1 MEHYLK
7 LQPVIKTPIWGQE
20 RWVIAAHEHGDSEI
34 LNGMWRGKTLSWLW
48 QHHREYFG
56 DMQGDRFP
64 LLVKEIT
71 AEADL
76 SIQVHPDN
84 AYAYAHENGASGKSE
99 CWYILEAREG
109 ASLIMGH
116 NAQNREEAERFVR
129 EGRWKDF
136 LREVPVQAGDF
147 FQIDAGCIHSIKGG
161 IRLLE
166 IQQNSDITYR
176 LYDYD
181 RLDQNG
187 KKRPLHLEKSLDVIR
202 YAFPDSPFLQPRNL
216 SGGTLITLV
225 ENPYYRVD
233 KLVWQK
239 GDYILPTGY
248 PFLCLSVLEGKG
260 TLQHSLPIQAGDHL
274 LLPGGQT
281 PVTLNGNITFLIASP
296 AGKSL

>member
-7 LQPVIKTPIWGQE
+7 LRPVVKTPIWGQE

-34 LNGMWRGKTLSWLW
+34 LNGAWQGKTLNWLW

-56 DMQGDRFP
+56 GMRGDRFP
-64 LLVKEIT
+64 LLIKEIT

-99 CWYILEAREG
+99 CWYILKAREG

-116 NAQNREEAERFVR
+116 NAQSREEAERFVR
-129 EGRWKDF
+129 EGRWKEF

-187 KKRPLHLEKSLDVIR
+187 KKRRLHLEKSLDVIR
-202 YAFPDSPFLQPRNL
+202 YAPPERPQSQPRCL
-216 SGGTLITLV
+216 PGGTLTALV

-233 KLVWQK
+233 KLEWR
-239 GDYILPTGY
+239 GDGYTLPTGY
-248 PFLCLSVLEGKG
+248 PFLCLSVLEGEG
-260 TLQHSLPIQAGDHL
+260 MLQHALPIQAGDHL
-274 LLPGGQT
+274 LLPGGQ
-281 PVTLNGNITFLIASP
+281 VSAVLNGNLSLLIACP
-296 AGKSL
+296 QI